1 MCCGTSSPACHPPSA
16 PLSRQTQT
24 YSGDY
29 RRIQSPSASSS
40 RACATEDPQ
49 GSDRTSEAEGE
60 LYQTLTQ
67 SYHSPTNTISNTHR
81 TAKRSAPRRN
91 KTPVAHDLD
100 GTRLVNPAHS
110 LDQAKQIDLR
120 LPPHRRVVPKAVLFP
135 DRWERECYC
144 ESVLRGG
151 NERRCVLHKGPL

>member
-1 MCCGTSSPACHPPSA
+1 M
-16 PLSRQTQT
+16 
-24 YSGDY
+24 
-29 RRIQSPSASSS
+29 
-40 RACATEDPQ
+40 
-49 GSDRTSEAEGE
+49 EGE
-60 LYQTLTQ
+60 LARIVGGGNSGKGIMFYFTKHSQTQ

-91 KTPVAHDLD
+91 KTPVAHDRD

>member
-1 MCCGTSSPACHPPSA
+1 MFYFTKHS
-16 PLSRQTQT
+16 Q
-24 YSGDY
+24 
-29 RRIQSPSASSS
+29 
-40 RACATEDPQ
+40 
-49 GSDRTSEAEGE
+49 
-60 LYQTLTQ
+60 TQ

-91 KTPVAHDLD
+91 KTPVAHDRD

-144 ESVLRGG
+144 ESV
-151 NERRCVLHKGPL
+151 VLHKGPL